1 MSIYRRGDVWYYL
14 FYLNRRRYRGSTKT
28 KNRKHAERIEAK
40 ARVAAEARESLH
52 PKRAPLIQDFAKQFL
67 EWLDNTTL
75 EQKTKNDYKNGRRLI
90 LQSAL
95 CGMRIDQITSDDVEI
110 TKFHESPHSR
120 NCAIRTL
127 RRMLGKARDWKLI
140 REVPKIRSVKVFPR
154 DRLVTVEDERQLLAL
169 CPRPL
174 NDVLTVMLD
183 SDLRNG
189 EVIRMRFEYIN
200 WESAFYFNPK
210 GKTRKARR
218 QVPLSERAIA
228 LLRNIQHEQSGRK
241 EGWVFPS
248 KKSASGHIG
257 LSGIEHMFRK
267 IARKLGIP
275 DALKLYC
282 ARHTFGTVA
291 MAETRNPGLVKEVM
305 GHESLNTT
313 MGYLHPETAPI
324 KAVIDRVNQQKSQP
338 QKQPQWSRVMDGNQP
353 QVVEKVW

>member
-1 MSIYRRGDVWYYL
+1 MSIYLRGDVWYYL
-14 FYLNRRRYRGSTKT
+14 FYVNGRRYRGSTKT
-28 KNRKHAERIEAK
+28 KNKKQAERIEAK
-40 ARVAAEARESLH
+40 ARVAAESGESLQ

-67 EWLDNTTL
+67 EWLDKTTL

-95 CGMRIDQITSDDVEI
+95 CGMRMDQITSDDVET

-140 REVPKIRSVKVFPR
+140 REVPRIKSLKVFPR
-154 DRLVTVEDERQLLAL
+154 DRMVTLDDERQLLAS
-169 CPRPL
+169 CPRAL
-174 NDVLTVMLD
+174 KDVLIIMLD
-183 SDLRNG
+183 SGLRNG
-189 EVIRMRFEYIN
+189 EVIRMRLDHIN
-200 WESAFYFNPK
+200 WDSAFYFNPK

-218 QVPLSERAIA
+218 LVPLSERVIA
-228 LLRNIQHEQSGRK
+228 LLRNIQLEQLGQR

-248 KKSASGHIG
+248 KKSTSGHIG
-257 LSGIEHMFRK
+257 LSGIEHTFRK
-267 IARKLGIP
+267 LARKLGIP

-305 GHESLNTT
+305 GHESLDTT
-313 MGYLHPETAPI
+313 MGYLHPETSQI
-324 KAVIDRVNQQKSQP
+324 KVVIDRLNQQKY
-338 QKQPQWSRVMDGNQP
+338 VM
-353 QVVEKVW
+353 